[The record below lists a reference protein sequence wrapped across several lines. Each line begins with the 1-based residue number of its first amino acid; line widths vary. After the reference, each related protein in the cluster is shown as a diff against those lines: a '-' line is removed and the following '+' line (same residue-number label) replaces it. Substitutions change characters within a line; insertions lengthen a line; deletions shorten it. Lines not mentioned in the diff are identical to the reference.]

1 MNEHD
6 SEKVAGLLAHHGM
19 VAVNSPEEADL
30 FFAQYLQRPREGCPE
45 NVQPFGRNQEA
56 KERTP

>member
-1 MNEHD
+1 MLQRFFIETFGCQMNQHD

-30 FFAQYLQRPREGCPE
+30 FLLNTCIFREK
-45 NVQPFGRNQEA
+45 A
-56 KERTP
+56 